1 MGKYDDTLAKIRDFF
16 DGLTGE
22 AKSKCALCNETL
34 THIVKMAEVETGA
47 GTATVTK
54 VLAEQINDVAVEG
67 DRVSEHT
74 LRDRVRRHSGQK
86 DESGRFAQKSQNQD
100 APTVKP
106 VATCSIPEQV
116 LEKVT
121 QGKTVSQASRE
132 VAEVTGKDPEVVRN
146 AYNREKERVGDPARA
161 SQAMNI
167 VGYAIA
173 QLERLSKNDPK
184 CEDAILKLETW
195 IQKFKEQK

>member
-1 MGKYDDTLAKIRDFF
+1 MGKYDDTLQKIREFF

-54 VLAEQINDVAVEG
+54 VLAEQLNEGAVEG
-67 DRVSEHT
+67 DKVSAKA
-74 LRDRVRRHSGQK
+74 LDSRVRYHEGKDKVGNSGNL
-86 DESGRFAQKSQNQD
+86 QNPD

-106 VATCSIPEQV
+106 GDSGDIVREVERKVRAGKSIRE
-116 LEKVT
+116 
-121 QGKTVSQASRE
+121 AAAE
-132 VAEVTGKDPEVVRN
+132 VAETHGKNTETVRK
-146 AYNREKERVGDPARA
+146 AYNRVGDPARA
-161 SQAMNI
+161 SQAFDI
-167 VGYAIA
+167 VGFAIA
-173 QLERLSKNDPK
+173 QLERLNRNDPK
-184 CEDAILKLETW
+184 CEEALLKLETW

>member
-54 VLAEQINDVAVEG
+54 VLAEQLNEGAAEG
-67 DRVSEHT
+67 DKVNGNA
-74 LRDRVRRHSGQK
+74 LRVRVQHHEGKTKCRIPAN
-86 DESGRFAQKSQNQD
+86 EENPD

-106 VATCSIPEQV
+106 GDNGDIV
-116 LEKVT
+116 
-121 QGKTVSQASRE
+121 RE
-132 VAEVTGKDPEVVRN
+132 VERKVRAGKSVREAAGEVADNFGKNPETVRK
-146 AYNREKERVGDPARA
+146 AYNRVGDPARA
-161 SQAMNI
+161 SQAFDI
-167 VGYAIA
+167 VGFAIA
-173 QLERLSKNDPK
+173 QLQRLNRDDPK
-184 CEDAILKLETW
+184 CEEALLKLETW